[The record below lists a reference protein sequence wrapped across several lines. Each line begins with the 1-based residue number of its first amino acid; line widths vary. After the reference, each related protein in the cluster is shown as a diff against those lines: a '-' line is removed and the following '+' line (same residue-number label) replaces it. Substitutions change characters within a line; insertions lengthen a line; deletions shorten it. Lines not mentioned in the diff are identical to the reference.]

1 MVLVSA
7 VVVDA
12 HQFSQNVIRDF
23 FENRCGRISELLRGN
38 LVWSKWVFRFLEK
51 IEMAVM
57 RQGEIMC
64 FLEVVLSCCPLFD
77 EHETSPSPL

>member
-7 VVVDA
+7 MVVDT
-12 HQFSQNVIRDF
+12 HQFSQNVSWDF

-51 IEMAVM
+51 IKMAVM
-57 RQGEIMC
+57 R
-64 FLEVVLSCCPLFD
+64 
-77 EHETSPSPL
+77 